1 MKTNDNTNKK
11 TIIGWLIS
19 ILVPCLIYMIPTT
32 SIFTADLRLFLML
45 TLFVILIIA
54 FELLPQLIA
63 AFLLPSLYLISGLV
77 PVEIAFGSWTSTTV
91 WIVLGGLIF
100 ASVLDDCGLLKRI
113 AFFVIRKCGGTYLG
127 AVFGCFFI
135 GCILNIITFCNG
147 WLVAS
152 ALVFGVCKA
161 MDLKPSKESSL
172 ICFAGTIGA
181 TGATVFLYYPGYF
194 ALIEQS
200 VGTFVPGYTMGMFE
214 SFKYNG
220 IGLPLFILMIFVML
234 KIYKI
239 DTKKMNFSKDLFDN
253 KYKELG
259 PMTTDEKKA
268 IVMIVLLL
276 AYLFSTKFTGLPS
289 AYGFML
295 IPFIMYLPGI
305 GLGKPDTIKRVNF
318 STVFFVATCLG
329 IGTVGA
335 AVGFGDFLQAI
346 AVPMLAGKS
355 PLVACIAIMLFGM
368 VANCFMT
375 PYAMLGGLSL
385 PIAQIAVSLGINPI
399 AAVMILL
406 WSCEILYLP
415 YQSAGNLIMYQY
427 GLYPM
432 KEFIRTEGLKSIIMM
447 IVFVVIMYPMWN
459 LFGLM

>member
-1 MKTNDNTNKK
+1 MKTEKK
-11 TIIGWLIS
+11 AFIGWMIS
-19 ILVPCLIYMIPTT
+19 VLVPCFIYMVPV
-32 SIFTADLRLFLML
+32 SEIFTADLRLFLTI

-63 AFLLPSLYLISGLV
+63 AFLMPSLYLISGLV

-100 ASVLDDCGLLKRI
+100 SSVLDDCGLLKRI
-113 AFFVIRKCGGTYLG
+113 AFYVIRKCGGTYMG
-127 AVFGCFFI
+127 AVFGCFVI

-152 ALVFGVCKA
+152 ALVYGVCKA

-172 ICFAGTIGA
+172 ICFSGTIGA
-181 TGATVFLYYPGYF
+181 TGVTVFLYYPGYY
-194 ALIEQS
+194 ALIETA
-200 VGTFVPGYTMGMFE
+200 VRNYIPEYTMGMFE
-214 SFKYNG
+214 TFKYNG
-220 IGLPLFILMIFVML
+220 IGLLLFLLMIFIMA

-239 DTKKMNFSKDLFDN
+239 NNSKMNFSKDLFDN

-259 PMTTDEKKA
+259 PMTADEKKA
-268 IVMIVLLL
+268 IAMIVFLL
-276 AYLFSTKFTGLPS
+276 AYLFSTQFTRLPS

-295 IPFIMYLPGI
+295 IPFVMYLPGI
-305 GLGKPDTIKRVNF
+305 GIGKAETLKNIKF
-318 STVFFVATCLG
+318 PTVFFVATCLG

-335 AVGFGDFLQAI
+335 AVGFGTFLQSI

-355 PLVACIAIMLFGM
+355 RLVACIAIMIFGM
-368 VANCFMT
+368 IANFFMT

-385 PIAQIAVSLGINPI
+385 PIAQIAVSLDINPV

-427 GLYPM
+427 GHYPM
-432 KEFIRTEGLKSIIMM
+432 KEFVRTEGLKSLLMM
-447 IVFVVIMYPMWN
+447 IAFIAIMYPMWI
-459 LFGLM
+459 LLGFM